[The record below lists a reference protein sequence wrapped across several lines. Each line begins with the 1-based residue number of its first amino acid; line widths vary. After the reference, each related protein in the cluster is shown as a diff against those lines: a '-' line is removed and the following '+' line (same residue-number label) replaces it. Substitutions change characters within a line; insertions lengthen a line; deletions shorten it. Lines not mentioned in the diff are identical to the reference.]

1 MIKYE
6 DIVSLD
12 KLEEMYKIIKINTKN
27 KGKLFNFKIFY
38 SMNMC
43 NIYNVLKR
51 KKYNHGQ
58 YNIFLIHEPKERII
72 MSERLSDKIVN
83 HLISRY
89 VLEPLILPKLINTNV
104 ATRKGLG
111 TKAGIEYFKS
121 YVNKLK
127 INYDNIYILRIDI
140 RKYFFNI
147 NHDILMKKL
156 FLLVKDNDLR
166 KIIANII
173 YSTSALYVEKTVTK
187 HNKNLYDVD
196 KMLPIGNMTSQLL
209 AIFYLND
216 IDHFIKEKLRC
227 KYYIRYMDDLVIL
240 SSNKEE
246 LKRIKVIVES
256 ELKKIKLEVN
266 DKTMIYNL
274 KNGFNFLGY
283 KFVLKKKRL
292 IMKINNRNKY
302 RIKKKINE
310 LNKSG
315 YKGYLIVADTKSLIH
330 KNKWKFN

>member
-256 ELKKIKLEVN
+256 ELKKIN